1 PLPQGDLKGYKL
13 DRARYGEMLSQYYE
27 IRGWD
32 ENGIPKEQTLEG
44 LGLGNIVRV
53 PRKNG

>member
-1 PLPQGDLKGYKL
+1 MPQGDLKGYKL